1 MVAQQV
7 DSYACI
13 YIHWVLLGLS
23 LMATQD
29 VESLQAHEP
38 HSRRTHESP
47 RLLSIFTAGRASNDH
62 RSPSSLHL
70 LRYLGA
76 NWHDDLWILNVSHLA
91 HAFAPALARP
101 TVSFV
106 QDESFV
112 RRDPSTGSVLSPP
125 ATADGRTTVDGRIK
139 FDLRKPLDALAADA
153 QVLTSERCPP
163 PRCRWHSRYISVWD
177 HAAVSSVG
185 SVGDYA
191 RTYTPAACVCV
202 IPVASED
209 MPL

>member
-1 MVAQQV
+1 MNGQGAILSVGAPGGPGGLSSLSSVFRSQDGLRSASGTGQV
-7 DSYACI
+7 SFF
-13 YIHWVLLGLS
+13 LLGLS

-139 FDLRKPLDALAADA
+139 FDLRKPLDALAADELRA
-153 QVLTSERCPP
+153 DDDL
-163 PRCRWHSRYISVWD
+163 H
-177 HAAVSSVG
+177 
-185 SVGDYA
+185 
-191 RTYTPAACVCV
+191 YT
-202 IPVASED
+202 EW
-209 MPL
+209 